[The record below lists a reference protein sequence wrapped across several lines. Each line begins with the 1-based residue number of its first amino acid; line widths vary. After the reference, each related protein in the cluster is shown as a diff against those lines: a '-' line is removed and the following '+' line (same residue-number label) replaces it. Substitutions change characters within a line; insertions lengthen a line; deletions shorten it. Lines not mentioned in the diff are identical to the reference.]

1 MPMWIWIVVAVVS
14 GMRWKSGQ
22 HVTAGTAGNYS
33 LPAFF
38 THHQKPEEIRTEQ

>member
-22 HVTAGTAGNYS
+22 HVTAGTAGNNS

-38 THHQKPEEIRTEQ
+38 AHITKNQKR